1 MDRSLLLPKYLLDNS
16 VWTDMSKAIDKVF
29 KGKVDDPARYI
40 QWIRDYFIQ
49 DEAMKQGVETSTRLL
64 SLDSFNDYDRVL
76 LIRLANLVGFSFRNS
91 SDIADTD
98 YLRILRNLPN
108 YWYSPGNASFIDFF
122 SLMLNSPF
130 EIVNMW
136 TEDYKTFVPEGSAQ
150 IGTKIYNGG
159 TWYPTT
165 HVEISYDAIKFPVSF
180 NKVIEFFYYIDPY
193 NLVLK
198 AVKSK
203 STIFAQPFGIAMAGR
218 LKTWYS

>member
-1 MDRSLLLPKYLLDNS
+1 MVRHVFSYRRSF
-16 VWTDMSKAIDKVF
+16 ADKI
-29 KGKVDDPARYI
+29 DDPTRYI

-49 DEAMKQGVETSTRLL
+49 DEAMRQGVEAGQML
-64 SLDSFNDYDRVL
+64 SLSSFNDYDRVL
-76 LIRLANLVGFSFRNS
+76 LIKLANLVGFTFRNS
-91 SDIADTD
+91 GDLADED

-108 YWYSPGNASFIDFF
+108 YWYNAGNESFIDFF

-130 EIVNMW
+130 EIVNTW
-136 TEDYKTFVPEGSAQ
+136 TQDYVTFLSEGDPL
-150 IGTKIYNGG
+150 IGNTIYDGG

-180 NKVIEFFYYIDPY
+180 YKVVEFFYYIDPY

-203 STIFAQPFGIAMAGR
+203 SVAYSQPVGISMVGR
-218 LKTWYS
+218 LNTWYA